1 MSGCNILINME
12 VKRFV
17 IRVYGLIHSA
27 MKEVLIAEEFHYNT
41 FMRKFPGGG
50 LDFGEGTVDCL
61 RREIREELNVDAEIG
76 AHLHTTDVFVQ
87 SAFNGEH
94 QVVGIY
100 YLVEAPVELLKKH
113 RDSYELPVVNGEE
126 RFRWVAVSDLAKEEF
141 TFPVDQMAVKAFL
154 KLALNE

>member
-1 MSGCNILINME
+1 ME

-17 IRVYGLIHSA
+17 IRVYGFIHSG

-61 RREIREELNVDAEIG
+61 RREIREELNVHAEIG
-76 AHLHTTDVFVQ
+76 DHLHTTDVFVQ

-94 QVVGIY
+94 QVMGIY
-100 YLVEAPVELLKKH
+100 YLVEAPSALLTRY
-113 RDSYELPVVNGEE
+113 RDSYALPQMNGEE
-126 RFRWVAVSDLAKEEF
+126 RFRWVAVSDLENEEF

-154 KLALNE
+154 KLTNR